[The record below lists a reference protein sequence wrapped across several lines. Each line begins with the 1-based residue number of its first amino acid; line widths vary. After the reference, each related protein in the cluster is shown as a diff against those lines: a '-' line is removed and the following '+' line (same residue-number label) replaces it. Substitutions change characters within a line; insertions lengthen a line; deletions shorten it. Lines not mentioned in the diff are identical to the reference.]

1 MKLKVVFNV
10 GQWEEMVYRWVFNGK
25 DSESKIILVEED
37 ISFVGFVEKIYCKI
51 GASRDTFDV
60 SLSYLP
66 NLNGKTISIFIR
78 TNEDFEI
85 YFEDRKDG
93 ICKFPLKVIIISKS
107 PSVNEDSDKDN
118 DDAEDDTGD
127 LSLHDGG
134 GGFHDTWFDINYLAI
149 DQNDVGTSR

>member
-1 MKLKVVFNV
+1 MKLKVVFEI
-10 GQWEEMVYRWVFNGK
+10 GQWEDMAYHWVFNGK
-25 DSESKIILVEED
+25 DGESKIILVEED
-37 ISFVGFVEKIYCKI
+37 ISFVGFVEKIHSKI

-66 NLNGKTISIFIR
+66 DLNGKTSPIFIR
-78 TNEDFEI
+78 MDEDFEI

-107 PSVNEDSDKDN
+107 PSVKEDSNEDSDDA
-118 DDAEDDTGD
+118 DDDIGD

-134 GGFHDTWFDINYLAI
+134 GGFHDT
-149 DQNDVGTSR
+149 